1 VALRLTCRVPDSP
14 WTRRPSAAERRKAE
28 AREELGDANRKA
40 GAVRAGTSR
49 ESLEPPLWEQWAQQG
64 QTFAPEGE
72 KLQKVLAR
80 LGVGSRRVCEDMI
93 VSGRITVNGQVADL
107 GRRVDESVDRV
118 EVDGVWVGA
127 RPGLAYVLMNKPAG
141 VVTTAHDPQGR
152 QTVIDMIDSPNR
164 MFPVGRLDID
174 TEGLLVITN
183 DGELTHRLTHPSFGV
198 DKEYVVT
205 VRAEVARADVQRL
218 RRGIELDDGM
228 TAPAEVTLLSPS
240 VMRIIIHEGRN
251 RQVRR
256 MCEAIGHRVEHLM
269 RTRFGP
275 LRDPY
280 LKLGEF
286 RDLTY
291 EEVQALE
298 RAAMGVD

>member
-1 VALRLTCRVPDSP
+1 VPESP
-14 WTRRPSAAERRKAE
+14 WTRRPSAAERRRAE
-28 AREELGDANRKA
+28 ARDELGDANRKA

-49 ESLEPPLWEQWAQQG
+49 AALEAPLWEQWAEQG
-64 QTFAPEGE
+64 QTFAPTGE

-93 VSGRITVNGQVADL
+93 VAGRVTVNGEVADL
-107 GRRVDESVDRV
+107 GRRIDESVDRV

-127 RPGLAYVLMNKPAG
+127 RPGLAYVLLNKPAG
-141 VVTTAHDPQGR
+141 VITTASDPQGR
-152 QTVIDMIDSPNR
+152 KTVLEIIDSPLR
-164 MFPVGRLDID
+164 LFPVGRLDVD

-198 DKEYVVT
+198 DKEYVVQ
-205 VRAEVARADVQRL
+205 VRGEVGRNDVQRL
-218 RRGIELDDGM
+218 RRGVELDDGM

-275 LRDPY
+275 LRDPH

-291 EEVQALE
+291 DEVQALE
-298 RAAMGVD
+298 RAAVGAD